1 MGINLGLHF
10 TPLESPAACPV
21 RRSVSIGVYSG
32 DEPCKPSGLLRVEDW
47 IPLGAS
53 TGFQA
58 QCEPS
63 RWKVEDF
70 LTGFNEMRV

>member
-10 TPLESPAACPV
+10 TPLENPAACPV
-21 RRSVSIGVYSG
+21 LRSVSIGVYRG
-32 DEPCKPSGLLRVEDW
+32 DEPRKTSGLLRVEDW
-47 IPLGAS
+47 IPLGGK

-70 LTGFNEMRV
+70 LTGFGV